1 MAVFVEVYL
10 SDIQDE
16 PDGASLKITNDKD
29 SDPQA
34 VVDAF
39 KTVYTGLLAAIDE
52 IDAAEA
58 AAEAAK
64 TAAAATPVSPADVP
78 APDPSVPA
86 TVAPA
91 V

>member
-29 SDPQA
+29 STPQD

-39 KTVYTGLLAAIDE
+39 KTVYTGLTAAIDE

-64 TAAAATPVSPADVP
+64 TAGATATPVSPADVP

-86 TVAPA
+86 VVPA